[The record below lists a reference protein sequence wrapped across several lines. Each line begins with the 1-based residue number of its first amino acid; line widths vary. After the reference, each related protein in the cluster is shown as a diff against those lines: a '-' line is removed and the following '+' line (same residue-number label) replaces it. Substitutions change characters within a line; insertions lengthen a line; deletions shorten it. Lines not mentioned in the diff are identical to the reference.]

1 MLKIALGIQP
11 LLEDDRSGDLIH
23 IVLAL
28 GAVHI
33 ALDER
38 IGGGDSRQPL
48 ILIIHRQACFFK
60 LCAEIFDFFRL
71 EACSAIHVTEPTEQ
85 KGKWNELAK
94 GKEIYAEIGCG
105 KGGFICELAARHPDV
120 NFLAVELYA
129 NVLVSA
135 CETAQKR
142 GLTNIRFL
150 SGNAEYLARFIPP
163 HSIRRL
169 YLNFSTPFPKKRQ
182 ATHRLTHPH
191 FLEMY
196 KDLLVPGASL
206 IQKTDGRVFFQYSLE
221 SLSQCGYTLK
231 EVSLDLHADGIEDNI
246 VTEYE
251 SRFVAQGLPIYRVE
265 ATI

>member
-1 MLKIALGIQP
+1 MRMRRKK
-11 LLEDDRSGDLIH
+11 H
-23 IVLAL
+23 
-28 GAVHI
+28 
-33 ALDER
+33 LDER
-38 IGGGDSRQPL
+38 LDLVAAQVIQLRVDTIR
-48 ILIIHRQACFFK
+48 
-60 LCAEIFDFFRL
+60 FDAD
-71 EACSAIHVTEPTEQ
+71 EAPRYLDFSTLFDNDNPVEM
-85 KGKWNELAK
+85 
-94 GKEIYAEIGCG
+94 EIGCG
-105 KGGFICELAARHPDV
+105 KGGFICELAARHPEV

-135 CETAQKR
+135 CEKAKEM
-142 GLTNIRFL
+142 GLNNVRFL

-196 KDLLVPGASL
+196 KELLTPGASL

-221 SLSQCGYTLK
+221 QFSKCGYTL
-231 EVSLDLHADGIEDNI
+231 ENISLDLHTDGIEDNI

-265 ATI
+265 ATV

>member
-1 MLKIALGIQP
+1 MRMRRKKHLEERLDQVAAQVIQLRVDTIRFDADESPKYLDFGALFG
-11 LLEDDRSGDLIH
+11 
-23 IVLAL
+23 
-28 GAVHI
+28 
-33 ALDER
+33 
-38 IGGGDSRQPL
+38 
-48 ILIIHRQACFFK
+48 
-60 LCAEIFDFFRL
+60 
-71 EACSAIHVTEPTEQ
+71 
-85 KGKWNELAK
+85 NENPV
-94 GKEIYAEIGCG
+94 EMEIGCG
-105 KGGFICELAARHPDV
+105 KGGFICQLAARHPEV

-135 CETAQKR
+135 CEKAKEM

-150 SGNAEYLARFIPP
+150 SGNAEYLERFIPP
-163 HSIRRL
+163 HSLRRL

-196 KDLLVPGASL
+196 KELLVPGASV

-221 SLSQCGYTLK
+221 QMSACGYTLRNI
-231 EVSLDLHADGIEDNI
+231 SLDLHSDGIEDNI

-265 ATI
+265 ATV

>member
-1 MLKIALGIQP
+1 MRMRRKK
-11 LLEDDRSGDLIH
+11 H
-23 IVLAL
+23 
-28 GAVHI
+28 
-33 ALDER
+33 LDER
-38 IGGGDSRQPL
+38 LDSVSEQ
-48 ILIIHRQACFFK
+48 IINLWVDKVQ
-60 LCAEIFDFFRL
+60 FDAD
-71 EACSAIHVTEPTEQ
+71 EAPKYLDFAALFGNDHPVEM
-85 KGKWNELAK
+85 
-94 GKEIYAEIGCG
+94 EIGCG

-196 KDLLVPGASL
+196 KQLLVPGASL

-231 EVSLDLHADGIEDNI
+231 NVSLDLHTDGIEDNI

-265 ATI
+265 ATL

>member
-1 MLKIALGIQP
+1 MRMRRKK
-11 LLEDDRSGDLIH
+11 H
-23 IVLAL
+23 
-28 GAVHI
+28 
-33 ALDER
+33 LDER
-38 IGGGDSRQPL
+38 LDSVSEQ
-48 ILIIHRQACFFK
+48 IINLWVDKVQ
-60 LCAEIFDFFRL
+60 FDAD
-71 EACSAIHVTEPTEQ
+71 EAPKYLDFAALFGNDNPVEM
-85 KGKWNELAK
+85 
-94 GKEIYAEIGCG
+94 EIGCG
-105 KGGFICELAARHPDV
+105 KGGFICELAARHPEV

-191 FLEMY
+191 FLKMY
-196 KDLLVPGASL
+196 RNILPEGAHV

-221 SLSQCGYTLK
+221 QFSKTGYTL
-231 EVSLDLHADGIEDNI
+231 ENISLDLHADGIEDNI

-251 SRFVAQGLPIYRVE
+251 RKFIEQGLPIYRVD
-265 ATI
+265 AKV

>member
-1 MLKIALGIQP
+1 MRMRRKK
-11 LLEDDRSGDLIH
+11 H
-23 IVLAL
+23 
-28 GAVHI
+28 
-33 ALDER
+33 LDER
-38 IGGGDSRQPL
+38 LDLVAAQVIQLRVDTIR
-48 ILIIHRQACFFK
+48 
-60 LCAEIFDFFRL
+60 FDAD
-71 EACSAIHVTEPTEQ
+71 EAPKYLDFATLFDNDNPVEM
-85 KGKWNELAK
+85 
-94 GKEIYAEIGCG
+94 EIGCG
-105 KGGFICELAARHPDV
+105 KGGFICELAARHPEV

-135 CETAQKR
+135 CEKAKEM

-150 SGNAEYLARFIPP
+150 SGNAEYLERFIPP

-196 KDLLVPGASL
+196 KKLLTPGASL

-221 SLSQCGYTLK
+221 QMSKCGYTL
-231 EVSLDLHADGIEDNI
+231 ENVSLDLHADGIEDNI

-265 ATI
+265 ANV

>member
-1 MLKIALGIQP
+1 MRMRRKK
-11 LLEDDRSGDLIH
+11 H
-23 IVLAL
+23 
-28 GAVHI
+28 
-33 ALDER
+33 LDER
-38 IGGGDSRQPL
+38 LDSVSEQ
-48 ILIIHRQACFFK
+48 IINLWVDKVQ
-60 LCAEIFDFFRL
+60 FDAD
-71 EACSAIHVTEPTEQ
+71 EAPKYLDFTALFGNDNPVEM
-85 KGKWNELAK
+85 
-94 GKEIYAEIGCG
+94 EIGCG

-135 CETAQKR
+135 CEAAQAR

-196 KDLLVPGASL
+196 KGLLVPGASL
-206 IQKTDGRVFFQYSLE
+206 IQKTDGRVFFQYSLA
-221 SLSQCGYTLK
+221 SLSQCGYTLQD
-231 EVSLDLHADGIEDNI
+231 VSLDLHTDGIEDNI

>member
-1 MLKIALGIQP
+1 MRMRRKKH
-11 LLEDDRSGDLIH
+11 LEERLDQVSEQIINLWVDQVQFDADEAPKYLDFGDLFGNDNP
-23 IVLAL
+23 V
-28 GAVHI
+28 
-33 ALDER
+33 EM
-38 IGGGDSRQPL
+38 
-48 ILIIHRQACFFK
+48 
-60 LCAEIFDFFRL
+60 
-71 EACSAIHVTEPTEQ
+71 
-85 KGKWNELAK
+85 
-94 GKEIYAEIGCG
+94 EIGCG

-196 KDLLVPGASL
+196 KELLMPGASV

-221 SLSQCGYTLK
+221 QFSKCGYTL
-231 EVSLDLHADGIEDNI
+231 ENISLDLHTDGLEDNI

-265 ATI
+265 AKI

>member
-1 MLKIALGIQP
+1 MRMRRKK
-11 LLEDDRSGDLIH
+11 H
-23 IVLAL
+23 
-28 GAVHI
+28 
-33 ALDER
+33 LDER
-38 IGGGDSRQPL
+38 LDQVSNQ
-48 ILIIHRQACFFK
+48 IINLWVDKVQ
-60 LCAEIFDFFRL
+60 FDAD
-71 EACSAIHVTEPTEQ
+71 EAPKYLDFSALFGNDNPVEM
-85 KGKWNELAK
+85 
-94 GKEIYAEIGCG
+94 EIGCG
-105 KGGFICELAARHPDV
+105 KGGFICELAARHPEV

-196 KDLLVPGASL
+196 KELLVPGATL

-231 EVSLDLHADGIEDNI
+231 NVSLDLHTDGIEDNI

>member
-1 MLKIALGIQP
+1 MRMRRKK
-11 LLEDDRSGDLIH
+11 H
-23 IVLAL
+23 
-28 GAVHI
+28 
-33 ALDER
+33 LDER
-38 IGGGDSRQPL
+38 LEQVAEQVIELWVDKVRFDADSPPQYLNLP
-48 ILIIHRQACFFK
+48 
-60 LCAEIFDFFRL
+60 
-71 EACSAIHVTEPTEQ
+71 
-85 KGKWNELAK
+85 ELF
-94 GKEIYAEIGCG
+94 GNGHPVEMEIGCG
-105 KGGFICELAARHPDV
+105 KGGFICELAARHPEI

-135 CETAQKR
+135 CEKAKKM
-142 GLTNIRFL
+142 GLDNVRFL

-196 KDLLVPGASL
+196 KALLTPGASL
-206 IQKTDGRVFFQYSLE
+206 IQKTDGRGFFQYSLE
-221 SLSQCGYTLK
+221 SLSQCGYTLRA
-231 EVSLDLHADGIEDNI
+231 VSLDLHADGVEDNI

-265 ATI
+265 AIV